1 MIATLVFPARRA
13 SALVI
18 PLGRALRRDCT
29 PRADRMG
36 ETSRNIEGVVLSP
49 RDRKILVSQNT
60 DHSSVP
66 VVEACRRHRK
76 RYSERE
82 GAGGGAESWPRIVS
96 RASRRLVASARAAAG
111 KEQVSFVKGAPWL
124 SVGERAEE
132 REGGGVSTADNPS
145 GVFLFRSPTTTHLS
159 RHRRRPPTLST
170 ARFIGCRRGLSSWLL
185 PRRVKKGLSCRT
197 EAAALVVWGCYHL
210 LAGQRLSPYPRCQL
224 SSSFFFFF
232 TFSSSFPNTLVSFF
246 FIPFFSLSF
255 SLFLHVSYASFFWL
269 LPVILFLVLPLAS
282 SLSHSRANA
291 NHGSRNH
298 ALMYVYMYVSIT

>member
-29 PRADRMG
+29 PRANRMG

-60 DHSSVP
+60 GHSSVP

-76 RYSERE
+76 RYREWERAQE
-82 GAGGGAESWPRIVS
+82 GGDESWPRIVS

-185 PRRVKKGLSCRT
+185 PRRVKKGLSYRT

-224 SSSFFFFF
+224 SSSSFFFF

-246 FIPFFSLSF
+246 FYPFLFTLVLSLPSRFLRFLFLASTRHPLSRPPFSL
-255 SLFLHVSYASFFWL
+255 
-269 LPVILFLVLPLAS
+269 VL
-282 SLSHSRANA
+282 
-291 NHGSRNH
+291 
-298 ALMYVYMYVSIT
+298 